1 MWCEM
6 RKDGVLELLSEALIL
21 QTVLSTSGFSSSWQ
35 RCDLSECVLLSLSAL
50 TNEVEK
56 NISMVG

>member
-6 RKDGVLELLSEALIL
+6 RKDGVLELLSEALTL

-35 RCDLSECVLLSLSAL
+35 GCDLGEFVFF
-50 TNEVEK
+50 
-56 NISMVG
+56 